1 VSFDNPLV
9 DLVIALGLGLLVGLQ
24 RESQARSAGLRTFAL
39 VTLGGAIAG
48 MLVPAAGGWVIG
60 SGLLAVAILGAID
73 HFADN
78 ENGRSGLTT
87 EAAMVAMYL
96 IGVVVTVL
104 DERLAVVL
112 AGTVA
117 VLLQAKARFRKV
129 MERLGDDD
137 VRAIMQ
143 FALLSLVILPIL
155 PNRDFGPWAVLNLFE
170 IWLLVVLIVGINLAG
185 YIAWKFVR
193 ADTGALLTGLLGGVI
208 SSTATTVSYSKR
220 TREQNDGASMSA
232 VVIMIA
238 TAVVLV
244 RVLIEIAVVAPQI
257 LRSVVVPIA
266 IVFAVAAAL
275 SVALWWRVRGQAA
288 DMPEQK
294 NPTMLRAALIFGALY
309 AIVLIAVAWVKEA
322 AGDSGLYVVAAV
334 AGLTDVDAITLS
346 TAQMAKAGEIGASL
360 TWRVILVAFVSNLA
374 FKAGIIAAIG
384 SRRLLATVAA
394 LFGILGAAI
403 GMLLILH
410 P

>member
-1 VSFDNPLV
+1 MSFDNPLV

-24 RESQARSAGLRTFAL
+24 RESQARTAGLRTFAL

-48 MLVPAAGGWVIG
+48 MLVPAAGGWVVG

-78 ENGRSGLTT
+78 KNGRTGLTT

-104 DERLAVVL
+104 DERLGVVL

-117 VLLQAKARFRKV
+117 VLLQAKARFRRV
-129 MERLGDDD
+129 MDRLGHDD

-143 FALLSLVILPIL
+143 FTLLSLVILPIL
-155 PNRDFGPWAVLNLFE
+155 PNRDFGPWAVLNVFE

-193 ADTGALLTGLLGGVI
+193 ADTGALLTGVLGGVI
-208 SSTATTVSYSKR
+208 SSTATTVSYSRR
-220 TREQNDGASMSA
+220 TREQSDGAAMSA

-238 TAVVLV
+238 TTVVLV
-244 RVLIEIAVVAPQI
+244 RVLIEIAVIAPQI
-257 LRSVVVPIA
+257 LRGVMVPIA
-266 IVFAVAAAL
+266 IVFAMAAAL
-275 SVALWWRVRGQAA
+275 SAAMWWRVRGQAA
-288 DMPEQK
+288 DMPQQK

-309 AIVLIAVAWVKEA
+309 AVVLIAVAWVKEA
-322 AGDSGLYVVAAV
+322 AGESGLYVVAAV

-346 TAQMAKAGEIGASL
+346 TAQMAKAGEIGPAL
-360 TWRVILVAFVSNLA
+360 TWRVILVAFVSNLV

-384 SRRLLATVAA
+384 SRRLLATVAM
-394 LFGILGAAI
+394 LFGILGAGAGI
-403 GMLLILH
+403 VMIVH

>member
-1 VSFDNPLV
+1 MSFDNPLV

-24 RESQARSAGLRTFAL
+24 RESQARTAGLRTFAL

-48 MLVPAAGGWVIG
+48 MLVPAAGGWVVG

-78 ENGRSGLTT
+78 QNGRSGLTT

-104 DERLAVVL
+104 DERLGVVL

-129 MERLGDDD
+129 MDRLGDDD

-143 FALLSLVILPIL
+143 FTLLSLVILPIL

-193 ADTGALLTGLLGGVI
+193 ADTGALLTGILGGVI
-208 SSTATTVSYSKR
+208 SSTATTVSYSR
-220 TREQNDGASMSA
+220 RAREQNDGAAMSA

-266 IVFAVAAAL
+266 IVFAIAAAL
-275 SVALWWRVRGQAA
+275 SVAMWWRVRGQAA
-288 DMPEQK
+288 DMPQQK
-294 NPTMLRAALIFGALY
+294 NPTMLRAALVFGALY
-309 AIVLIAVAWVKEA
+309 AVVLIAVAWVKEA
-322 AGDSGLYVVAAV
+322 AGESGLYVVAAV

-346 TAQMAKAGEIGASL
+346 TAQMAKAGEIGPAL
-360 TWRVILVAFVSNLA
+360 TWRVILIAFVSNLV

-384 SRRLLATVAA
+384 SRRLLAAVTT
-394 LFGILGAAI
+394 LFGILGAGI
-403 GMLLILH
+403 GMLLILY